1 MQECGQAG
9 DFKAGSFALLV
20 SYGLAK
26 CAFLVVPIGF
36 QGGVSFVNKDKSGA
50 RLSDSPVPE
59 KKSAIHGIKAQLRGH
74 NPADVADALL
84 RRREAGLR
92 RADSHIQGPR
102 NLIPQGI
109 VRLVV

>member
-1 MQECGQAG
+1 MLPRSVDGVGLGAALQAQVRDVTTTQAQVGDMQECGQAG

-50 RLSDSPVPE
+50 RLSE
-59 KKSAIHGIKAQLRGH
+59 GKKSAI
-74 NPADVADALL
+74 
-84 RRREAGLR
+84 
-92 RADSHIQGPR
+92 
-102 NLIPQGI
+102 QGI
-109 VRLVV
+109 HLGP